1 MQETW
6 VRFLGQEDALEKEM
20 ATHSSILAGEMATHF
35 RICLENPMDRGTW
48 QSTDHGVA
56 RVRHDL
62 ETKLPPLLLLELEP
76 LCVFKNNE
84 VAFQITKDVEKVG

>member
-1 MQETW
+1 
-6 VRFLGQEDALEKEM
+6 
-20 ATHSSILAGEMATHF
+20 
-35 RICLENPMDRGTW
+35 MDRGTW

-84 VAFQITKDVEKVG
+84 VAFQINKDVEKVG